1 MAFQGPIRCMAARAT
16 SARKAHLRLFAS
28 TARYAQDLKR
38 RAVVGSFL
46 LRRDPDGVPEVA
58 LFRRTNKVNTYQHK
72 YATISGGI
80 EPTDPT
86 PLAAAKRELREETT
100 LDAVSDLRF
109 LCRGAPYSFIDRKA
123 NYEWSVHP
131 FAFRLPPGSERS
143 IRLGFEHESYR
154 WFPADQIPVPELA
167 AGIVESLRRV
177 WPEGPLG
184 RVGALSRFVLREDD
198 ELTNSSV
205 DAAWGAFAQAAGE
218 RLAEGR
224 EEWWRLVRLAGW
236 HVWNNSDAAVRGE
249 VLGRVVPAL
258 GFVRTLVEEQ
268 GEVLAEG
275 FEKLVARELESVRL
289 AREDDGQ
296 IAELSDRLFGDLWE
310 VPEEVR

>member
-1 MAFQGPIRCMAARAT
+1 MAFQGPIRRVAARAT
-16 SARKAHLRLFAS
+16 SPHTAHLRCFSS
-28 TARYAQDLKR
+28 TARRAQDLQR

-46 LRRDPDGVPEVA
+46 LRRDQDGTPEVA
-58 LFRRTNKVNTYQHK
+58 LFRRTNKVSTYQHK

-86 PLAAAKRELREETT
+86 PLDAAKRELKEETT
-100 LDAVSDLRF
+100 LDADSDLRL
-109 LCRGAPYSFIDRKA
+109 LCRGAPYSFVDRRA
-123 NYEWSVHP
+123 SYEWSVHP
-131 FAFRLPPGSERS
+131 FAFRLPPGAERS

-154 WFPADQIPVPELA
+154 WFPADQIPIPELA

-177 WPEGPLG
+177 WPEGALG
-184 RVGALSRFVLREDD
+184 RVEALSRFVLREDD
-198 ELTNSSV
+198 DAGSV

-258 GFVRTLVEEQ
+258 ALVRTLVEGQ

-275 FEKLVARELESVRL
+275 FEKLVAKELGSVRL
-289 AREDDGQ
+289 AREEEGQ
-296 IAELSDRLFGDLWE
+296 VAELADRLFGDLWE

>member
-1 MAFQGPIRCMAARAT
+1 MAFQGPIRRVAARAT
-16 SARKAHLRLFAS
+16 SAHTAHLRSFAS
-28 TARYAQDLKR
+28 TARRAQNLQK

-100 LDAVSDLRF
+100 LDANSDLRF
-109 LCRGAPYSFIDRKA
+109 LCRGAPYSFVDRKA

-154 WFPADQIPVPELA
+154 WFPADRIPVPELA

-184 RVGALSRFVLREDD
+184 RVTALSRFVLRE
-198 ELTNSSV
+198 ELDTNSSV

-236 HVWNNSDAAVRGE
+236 HVWNNSEAAVRGE
-249 VLGRVVPAL
+249 VLLRVVRAL
-258 GFVRTLVEEQ
+258 AVVRTLVEGQ
-268 GEVLAEG
+268 GEVLEEG
-275 FEKLVARELESVRL
+275 FEKLVVRELESVRL
-289 AREDDGQ
+289 ESEEDGRV
-296 IAELSDRLFGDLWE
+296 AELADRLFGDLWE
-310 VPEEVR
+310 VPGEVR

>member
-1 MAFQGPIRCMAARAT
+1 MAFQGPIRRVAARAASSHT
-16 SARKAHLRLFAS
+16 ACLRSFAS
-28 TARYAQDLKR
+28 TAQYAQELQR

-46 LRRDPDGVPEVA
+46 LRRDQDGIPKVA

-86 PLAAAKRELREETT
+86 PLDAAKRELKEETT
-100 LDAVSDLRF
+100 LDADADLRF

-131 FAFRLPPGSERS
+131 FAFRVPPGAEKS
-143 IRLGFEHESYR
+143 IRLGFEHESYK
-154 WFPADQIPVPELA
+154 WFPADQIPIPELA

-177 WPEGPLG
+177 WPEGALS
-184 RVGALSRFVLREDD
+184 RVGALSRFILREDD
-198 ELTNSSV
+198 TDSI
-205 DAAWGAFAQAAGE
+205 DAAWRAFAQAAGE
-218 RLAEGR
+218 RLSGHP

-236 HVWNNSDAAVRGE
+236 HVWNNSDAGVKGE

-258 GFVRTLVEEQ
+258 AFVETLVEGQ
-268 GEVLAEG
+268 GEELAEG
-275 FEKLVARELESVRL
+275 FEQLVAIALQNVRL
-289 AREDDGQ
+289 ERVEDGRV
-296 IAELSDRLFGDLWE
+296 AELADRLFGDRWE

>member
-1 MAFQGPIRCMAARAT
+1 M
-16 SARKAHLRLFAS
+16 
-28 TARYAQDLKR
+28 
-38 RAVVGSFL
+38 
-46 LRRDPDGVPEVA
+46 
-58 LFRRTNKVNTYQHK
+58 TNRHK

-100 LDAVSDLRF
+100 LDANSDLRF
-109 LCRGAPYSFIDRKA
+109 LCRGAPYSFVDRKA

-154 WFPADQIPVPELA
+154 WFPADRIPVPELA

-184 RVGALSRFVLREDD
+184 RVTALSRFVLRE
-198 ELTNSSV
+198 ELDTNSSV

-236 HVWNNSDAAVRGE
+236 HVWNNSEAAVRGE
-249 VLGRVVPAL
+249 VLLRVVRAL
-258 GFVRTLVEEQ
+258 AVVRTLVEGQ
-268 GEVLAEG
+268 GEVLEEG
-275 FEKLVARELESVRL
+275 FEKLVVRELESVRL
-289 AREDDGQ
+289 EREEDGRV
-296 IAELSDRLFGDLWE
+296 AELADRLFGDLWE
-310 VPEEVR
+310 VPGEVR